1 MRTLMLVAGFPMLL
15 AGCAGST
22 SGSVDQLGETRDRII
37 ETFKSEAG
45 IGFIRSSVPKEIRE
59 FGNLPRFERLE
70 PKLSKLQAKRYGY
83 FMIWVY
89 EDRQARDRDMS
100 QPGTC
105 PNPAFLTLMG
115 STDTTTH
122 PSAARQQGRPTGA
135 RRNGTARTY
144 FSAGTFLAANGSYPS
159 SGRRLTRCCESP
171 LARRP
176 QVAVSPI
183 T

>member
-1 MRTLMLVAGFPMLL
+1 MLVAGFPMLL

-22 SGSVDQLGETRDRII
+22 SGSADQLGETRDRII

-100 QPGTC
+100 QPGS
-105 PNPAFLTLMG
+105 PDADGIYWYN
-115 STDTTTH
+115 DTPERGPTAGKTYWGAEKRYGENVLLSWDL
-122 PSAARQQGRPTGA
+122 PSRKRELSEQWT
-135 RRNGTARTY
+135 
-144 FSAGTFLAANGSYPS
+144 
-159 SGRRLTRCCESP
+159 
-171 LARRP
+171 
-176 QVAVSPI
+176 QVDALLRKSVG
-183 T
+183 